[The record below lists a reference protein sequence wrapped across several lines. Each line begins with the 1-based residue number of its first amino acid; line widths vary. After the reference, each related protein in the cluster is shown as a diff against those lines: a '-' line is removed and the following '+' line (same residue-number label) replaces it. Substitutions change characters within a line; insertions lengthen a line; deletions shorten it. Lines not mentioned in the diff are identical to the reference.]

1 MTKLSTSEARQLC
14 FVFLL
19 LLEGSCWFGI
29 ESLRLSFVLAM
40 VSLDEVNA
48 SFFLVPLLNVIFS
61 LSLLNIKRCYQ
72 VFN

>member
-1 MTKLSTSEARQLC
+1 
-14 FVFLL
+14 
-19 LLEGSCWFGI
+19 
-29 ESLRLSFVLAM
+29 M